1 MAVKCFAGNC
11 AAFCSSGCYCISSS
25 KNPDVCFCDCEAIYK
40 SANKQGKKPTNITLK
55 GGKKIPFNK
64 NKPRIKVT
72 PGARYNICAHSMPI
86 TTLAQ
91 SLDKVLPNR
100 ILVPANILTKKVT
113 LSLKN
118 NTFGQII
125 RASGLALKI

>member
-1 MAVKCFAGNC
+1 M
-11 AAFCSSGCYCISSS
+11 
-25 KNPDVCFCDCEAIYK
+25 YK
-40 SANKQGKKPTNITLK
+40 PANKQGKKPANFTLK

-72 PGARYNICAHSMPI
+72 PGARYNICAHSVPI
-86 TTLAQ
+86 TTIAQ

-113 LSLKN
+113 FSLENK
-118 NTFGQII
+118 TFKQII
-125 RASGLALKI
+125 NAAGLGLKS